1 MVDAAISRNASLLRR
16 LGAMIYDGLLIL
28 AILMLVTLVIVIVRG
43 SESEAGDPLIQALT
57 VLFSYAFLVGYWSRF
72 GRTLGMQAWRL
83 RIEDT
88 DGHRPGIGPCSLRY
102 VGAIL
107 SWLPA
112 GAGFLWQLVDREG
125 LSWHDR
131 LSKTRLRHY
140 PKAGG

>member
-1 MVDAAISRNASLLRR
+1 MSELLTIRNASFLRR

-43 SESEAGDPLIQALT
+43 KESEAGDPLIQALT
-57 VLFSYAFLVGYWSRF
+57 VVFSYVFLVGYWSRF

-83 RIEDT
+83 RIEDV
-88 DGHRPGIGPCSLRY
+88 DGRRPGIGPCTLRY
-102 VGAIL
+102 FCAVL

-112 GAGFLWQLVDREG
+112 GAGFLWQLVDRDC

-131 LSKTRLRHY
+131 LSKTRLRYY
-140 PKAGG
+140 PKSGR